1 VAAVAAGCAAD
12 CAGALLWLHW
22 PQILLQSVL
31 WQKVLHREMTQ
42 LLQQVAQQPQQ
53 AGVTLMLSA
62 LPMACCMRWGRATA
76 KW

>member
-1 VAAVAAGCAAD
+1 MSLISL
-12 CAGALLWLHW
+12 AGASRRWWPLWLLAALLISAGGMLWLHW

-53 AGVTLMLSA
+53 AG
-62 LPMACCMRWGRATA
+62 
-76 KW
+76 